1 MSPEQEAEYRQK
13 LEDVS
18 TFDIAKIVAVH
29 LGDADEL
36 RVAGK
41 VLLERLAQPVFTT
54 DNQMKQG

>member
-13 LEDVS
+13 LEDV
-18 TFDIAKIVAVH
+18 DIAKIVAVH